1 MNTIEQE
8 IQQGYEELMK
18 RNQAT
23 IDWLVKHGYRKES
36 SLIINELE
44 NPTKNKW

>member
-1 MNTIEQE
+1 MNMIEQE

-23 IDWLVKHGYRKES
+23 IEWLVKYGFRKES
-36 SLIINELE
+36 LLSINELDKT
-44 NPTKNKW
+44 PKNK